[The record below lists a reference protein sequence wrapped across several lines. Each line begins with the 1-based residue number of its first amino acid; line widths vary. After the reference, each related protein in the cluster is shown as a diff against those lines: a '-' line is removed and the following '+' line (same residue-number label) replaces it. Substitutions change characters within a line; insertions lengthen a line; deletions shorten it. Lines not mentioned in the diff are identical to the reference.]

1 MGQEMSQGKRVVPE
15 GFVYVRS
22 HIRRRPTQ
30 GGRKLSGWTIA
41 GIVAGIWLWGQV
53 FGFGESESEP
63 ESERPAGPEASV
75 SEPAA
80 P

>member
-1 MGQEMSQGKRVVPE
+1 MSQGKRVVPE

-22 HIRRRPTQ
+22 HIRRKPKP
-30 GGRKLSGWTIA
+30 GGKKLSGWTIA
-41 GIVAGIWLWGQV
+41 GIVAGVWLWGQV
-53 FGFGESESEP
+53 FGFGGSESES
-63 ESERPAGPEASV
+63 ESERPAGSETSV